1 MLYATEKF
9 RDDNPKTYRAFVAA
23 LADAARQIAADP
35 ERAADT
41 YIRVNASKIDRA
53 LLLKILRNPQVQ
65 FKTAPQNTLALAQF
79 MHRTG
84 AIRNEPKSWR
94 DYFFDDPATAGGS

>member
-1 MLYATEKF
+1 MSNPVLISRGAAAD
-9 RDDNPKTYRAFVAA
+9 RDQPDG
-23 LADAARQIAADP
+23 ARHSARIPDP

-41 YIRVNASKIDRA
+41 YIRVNGSKIDRA

-65 FKTAPQNTLALAQF
+65 FKTAPQNTFGLAQF
-79 MHRTG
+79 MYRVG

-94 DYFFDDPATAGGS
+94 DYFFDDPATSGGS